1 MSLKKIVEVRACCRR
16 WTNKCQTCAAV
27 CGVCLLI
34 RHPSRCYKSTVAK
47 RASIAV
53 RKENPTGNGSKLQTG
68 NPVRS
73 LGMHVIHCGSSY
85 GEPNPP
91 RCMNYLKS
99 FSFVTNSCAI
109 MPAVEIMARR
119 PLRISLF
126 CSSKNAAGSVGLRP
140 RGSKP
145 RSPGTRSSFIVQ

>member
-1 MSLKKIVEVRACCRR
+1 MLPTLDQHMSNMCSCVRCLSLDQTPIAVLKEHPLRCEKKSNGQRVQAPNEQ
-16 WTNKCQTCAAV
+16 TNKE
-27 CGVCLLI
+27 I
-34 RHPSRCYKSTVAK
+34 
-47 RASIAV
+47 
-53 RKENPTGNGSKLQTG
+53 
-68 NPVRS
+68 S

-109 MPAVEIMARR
+109 MPAVEIMAKR

-126 CSSKNAAGSVGLRP
+126 CSSKNAV
-140 RGSKP
+140 
-145 RSPGTRSSFIVQ
+145 